1 MARAGYDAFQLTR
14 LDFGDLGGE
23 VQAVA
28 RLGPE
33 VFVGVSDGREA
44 RLLHF
49 RLPRPERVRAT
60 RLGGK
65 RIEQLEVISGIRQLL
80 VLVDGN
86 VVQLA
91 ASTLPRVVWIGC
103 SRTLATTTSLRFI
116 SRHHW
121 IRFL

>member
-1 MARAGYDAFQLTR
+1 MAAPSGYDAFRLER

-28 RLGPE
+28 RLGPD
-33 VFVGVSDGREA
+33 VFIGCSDGREA
-44 RLLHF
+44 RVVHF
-49 RLPRPERVRAT
+49 RLPGLERVKAT

-65 RIEQLEVISGIRQLL
+65 RIEQLEIIGGIRQML

-91 ASTLPRVVWIGC
+91 VGTLSVSPSTFAANGV
-103 SRTLATTTSLRFI
+103 
-116 SRHHW
+116 
-121 IRFL
+121 